1 MKPITKKNPYRRAV
15 RRIAPVRTLV
25 LALAFGLVLLCCAG
39 SEAEAGQATDDLFR
53 RRDSLAAEG
62 RHSELVAGA
71 VPAYAAVRE
80 SGDAAA
86 RLRIGCRIGRAY
98 YYLFDPDSMY
108 RYLTTRPPGRTP
120 RA

>member
-1 MKPITKKNPYRRAV
+1 MKPTTTKNPYRRAV
-15 RRIAPVRTLV
+15 RRIAPVLTLV
-25 LALAFGLVLLCCAG
+25 LALAFGLVLVCCAG
-39 SEAEAGQATDDLFR
+39 SEADAGTATDDFCR
-53 RRDSLAAEG
+53 RLDSLSAEG
-62 RHSELVAGA
+62 RHSELVAEA

-98 YYLFDPDSMY
+98 YCLFDPDSMY
-108 RYLTTRPPGRTP
+108 RYFDDATAGRTP